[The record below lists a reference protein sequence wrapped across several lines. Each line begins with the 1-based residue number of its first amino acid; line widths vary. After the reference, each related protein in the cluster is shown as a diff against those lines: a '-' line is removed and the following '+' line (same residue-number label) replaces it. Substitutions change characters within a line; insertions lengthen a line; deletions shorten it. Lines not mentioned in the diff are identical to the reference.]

1 MASGSDQLGAG
12 KVSNQLLMQTSSRP
26 KLTLA
31 DLFYAPFGCLLEFPL
46 IPLGMLLIM
55 ALLGAYLYFWVN
67 IDLFG
72 LGRPDYKNLQFNNTY
87 THVQADDGLNW
98 AISYESPTESNY
110 TGLVRFVSPIRES
123 TVPFLTHDI
132 LMTTGDFASSDLVST
147 SVFDHHFSWSSSKL
161 KAPAGT
167 INLIHAVP
175 MNESIYQQLLGIKS
189 GQKAVIHGREI
200 LRIEGY
206 QKTGEYLGKWE
217 DTGCNSL
224 LVTFVQ
230 IPKGQ

>member
-1 MASGSDQLGAG
+1 MD
-12 KVSNQLLMQTSSRP
+12 TSPRS
-26 KLTLA
+26 KSSLA
-31 DLFYAPFGCLLEFPL
+31 DILFVPFTLLIEFPI
-46 IPLGMLLIM
+46 IPLGMLVII
-55 ALLGAYLYFWVN
+55 ALLGGYLYFWVN

-72 LGRPDYKNLQFNNTY
+72 LGRPDFKNLHFNSTFSQ
-87 THVQADDGLNW
+87 VQLPDGLNW
-98 AISYESPTESNY
+98 AISYEGPKESNY

-132 LMTTGDFASSDLVST
+132 LMTTGDYANAQLVDT
-147 SVFDHHFSWSSSKL
+147 SVFDHHFYWSAPKI
-161 KAPAGT
+161 KTPAGT

-175 MNESIYQQLLGIKS
+175 INESIYRQLLGVHS
-189 GQKAVIHGREI
+189 GQNAVIHGLEI

-206 QKTGEYLGKWE
+206 SKTGEYLGKWE

-230 IPKGQ
+230 LPNAP